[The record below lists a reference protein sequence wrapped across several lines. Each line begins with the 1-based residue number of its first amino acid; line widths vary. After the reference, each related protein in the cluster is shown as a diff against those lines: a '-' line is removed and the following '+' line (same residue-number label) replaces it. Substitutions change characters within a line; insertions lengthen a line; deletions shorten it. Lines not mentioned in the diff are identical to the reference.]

1 MLWHFCSFHLSST
14 SLGDRFFSLPNEIQ
28 VHILC
33 YLSAADTLS
42 ARLSSHALFD
52 ILSFNATAISRSIL
66 YSTMCGDAPLYLET
80 LYPPPRPQPD
90 LAYLLQML
98 HRQAVVNKM
107 VIAVT
112 DFIQFKIYQIKSASR
127 QKQFA
132 PIRKRMI
139 ERFTTPVWIIY
150 HFLETYRKEILSSV
164 NSPTTSISSAESWS
178 PWSSPRISS
187 SPTNPADIGIC
198 QSCSHLQC
206 SIIAQYPIDHLLP
219 TYQVFKIML
228 SAFRQKLHPPTY
240 AGSIERR
247 LRGWNRS
254 AASDEDMTKVLILGG
269 MREVYRIMKGP
280 KFMSRLA
287 EMQRFITRVDGS
299 IPVPLPAAARSASD
313 ESKASV
319 ARPRAP
325 MMKALDVPEGPVLEN
340 IRFLIQSQ
348 SLPQAP
354 NALWLPGAR
363 SRILKA
369 AIVAGTVETQWAIPD
384 CFTFIQDIIA
394 DREARLGE
402 SEQFDPNISFEARLE
417 AQTITEGDEDDDSGD
432 EHGEGPW

>member
-1 MLWHFCSFHLSST
+1 LAFLLIPSLSRA

-28 VHILC
+28 FHILS
-33 YLSAADTLS
+33 YLSATDTLS
-42 ARLSSHALFD
+42 ARLCSHALSD
-52 ILSFNATAISRSIL
+52 ILSFNATAFSRSIL
-66 YSTMCGDAPLYLET
+66 YRTIYGDANLCLEM
-80 LYPPPRPQPD
+80 LYPPPRPLSD
-90 LAYLLQML
+90 LSYLLQML

-132 PIRKRMI
+132 PIRRRMI
-139 ERFTTPVWIIY
+139 ERFTTPIWIIY
-150 HFLETYRKEILSSV
+150 HFLETYRKEILSSI
-164 NSPTTSISSAESWS
+164 NSPTASISSAASLS
-178 PWSSPRISS
+178 PWSSP
-187 SPTNPADIGIC
+187 TNPGDIGIC

-206 SIIAQYPIDHLLP
+206 FIIAQYPIDHLLP

-280 KFMSRLA
+280 RFMFRLA

-299 IPVPLPAAARSASD
+299 IPIPLPVSARTPSE

-319 ARPRAP
+319 ARPRPP
-325 MMKALDVPEGPVLEN
+325 MMKALDVPDGPVLEN
-340 IRFLIQSQ
+340 MRFLIQSQ

-402 SEQFDPNISFEARLE
+402 SDQFDPNISFEARLE
-417 AQTITEGDEDDDSGD
+417 VQAMAEADEDEDSGG
-432 EHGEGPW
+432 EHGEAPW